1 MTIDEPRLL
10 EALAVAARDA
20 GAEILKLVAA
30 GFEVETKSDES
41 PVTVCDRAA
50 EAIILA
56 ALAEAAPGVPVIA
69 EEEVAAGRI
78 PAHGD
83 IYFLVDPLDGTK
95 EFVRGGDDYTVNI
108 GLIVGGDP
116 RLGVVYAP
124 ATDRL
129 HGGLV
134 GRGRG
139 SRKAARGAPSPRG
152 RSARRAI
159 AVASKSHF
167 NQATA
172 DYLEQAIGACEHV
185 SVGSSL
191 KFCIVA
197 EGRADIYPRLSPT
210 SEWDTAAGHAVLLA
224 AGGRVDG
231 LDGAPLRYGKT
242 AFLNRGFC
250 ATAGWAAPPI
260 APFLDEFGGG
270 GRLAAGRLSGRLKAP
285 R

>member
-1 MTIDEPRLL
+1 MNEKALL
-10 EALAVAARDA
+10 EALASAARDA

-30 GFEVETKSDES
+30 GFEVETKSDLS

-50 EAIILA
+50 EAVILA
-56 ALAEAAPGVPVIA
+56 ALARAAPGVPVIA
-69 EEEVAAGRI
+69 EEEVAEGRI

-108 GLIVGGDP
+108 GLIVGGTP

-129 HGGLV
+129 HLGLV
-134 GRGRG
+134 GEGAWLEEEG
-139 SRKAARGAPSPRG
+139 ASRREIRTRPLGEARD
-152 RSARRAI
+152 

-210 SEWDTAAGHAVLLA
+210 SEWDTAAGHAVLLG

-231 LDGAPLRYGKT
+231 PDGTPLRYGKT

-250 ATAGWAAPPI
+250 ATAGWQAPPI
-260 APFLDEFGGG
+260 APFMVEFGGG
-270 GRLAAGRLSGRLKAP
+270 GELPQGV
-285 R
+285 

>member
-10 EALAVAARDA
+10 DALAVAARDA

-83 IYFLVDPLDGTK
+83 VYFLVDPLDGTK

-108 GLIVGGDP
+108 GLIVGGEP

-129 HGGLV
+129 HAGLV
-134 GRGRG
+134 GRGAWLEDDG
-139 SRKAARGAPSPRG
+139 
-152 RSARRAI
+152 ARRAI
-159 AVASKSHF
+159 ATRPLGEARDAVASKSHF

-210 SEWDTAAGHAVLLA
+210 SEWDTAAGHAVLVA

-231 LDGAPLRYGKT
+231 LDGRPLRYGKT

-260 APFLDEFGGG
+260 APFLEEFGGG
-270 GRLAAGRLSGRLKAP
+270 GDLPQGL
-285 R
+285 